1 MALVNIELI
10 HTFVFFKLYLRNRIM
25 YFIKHRVILASK
37 FLWIFLLPFLV
48 DNFVRFCQMLSSELI
63 SKKPTRIG
71 FFLLSLLS
79 LLLIYSDPLITS
91 YLYEIYPFLGE
102 YIFTLGS
109 LQYLEL
115 TSCKPLHIA
124 LTQHVC
130 VDFEMFRCILANKQL

>member
-1 MALVNIELI
+1 MALINIELI
-10 HTFVFFKLYLRNRIM
+10 HNFVFFKLHLRNGIM
-25 YFIKHRVILASK
+25 YFIEHRVILTSK
-37 FLWIFLLPFLV
+37 LLWIFLLPFLV

-71 FFLLSLLS
+71 FFLLSLLG
-79 LLLIYSDPLITS
+79 LLLIYSDPLFTS

-109 LQYLEL
+109 LQYLKL
-115 TSCKPLHIA
+115 TSCKSLHIA

-130 VDFEMFRCILANKQL
+130 VDFEVLRCILANKQL